1 MDCDS
6 CNAIQYA
13 NCQRITNGGE
23 EGNAADVE
31 AEDDANEI
39 GRGRRPL
46 FGDILS
52 RQRQQQQQQQ
62 QQQPTSLVQSLL
74 SNSVRLDFEQMVSV
88 KMSLTFEEKVKNPPQ
103 SLLLFFLRFHH
114 PM

>member
-13 NCQRITNGGE
+13 NCQRTTNGGE

-62 QQQPTSLVQSLL
+62 QPTSLVQSLL
-74 SNSVRLDFEQMVSV
+74 SNSVRLDFEQMVQCENE
-88 KMSLTFEEKVKNPPQ
+88 FD
-103 SLLLFFLRFHH
+103 F
-114 PM
+114 